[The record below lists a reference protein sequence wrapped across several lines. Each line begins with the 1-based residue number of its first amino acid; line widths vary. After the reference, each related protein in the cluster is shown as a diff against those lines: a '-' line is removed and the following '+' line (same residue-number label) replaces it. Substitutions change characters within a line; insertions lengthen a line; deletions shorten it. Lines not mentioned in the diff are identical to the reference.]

1 MSYKNLDSWKM
12 SQGLV
17 VDIHEMTVTRL
28 PKFEMYEEGS
38 QLRRA
43 IKWVKSNIV
52 EGHGRRRYIRDYIRF
67 LIYAHASCDEA
78 KDHLETLH
86 TTGSLND
93 DGIYRGLHRRV
104 EELSKALN
112 SFISAIDRRRDSVRD
127 ELMDYGSDN

>member
-1 MSYKNLDSWKM
+1 MSYKNLDIWRM
-12 SQGLV
+12 SQDLV

-43 IKWVKSNIV
+43 IKSVKSNIV
-52 EGHGRRRYIRDYIRF
+52 EGYGRRRYIRDYIRF
-67 LIYAHASCDEA
+67 LIYAHASGDEA

-86 TTGSLND
+86 ITGSLND
-93 DGIYRGLHRRV
+93 DRIYRELHRRV